1 MLTRDE
7 TYDDDEIDD
16 EMSEEHD
23 KVLCRKDTKG
33 NRYEGQG
40 RGGKSHRLGRSREGS
55 VKGGRPV
62 ER

>member
-1 MLTRDE
+1 MTRDE

-16 EMSEEHD
+16 EMSEEHGNCAERTQRVID
-23 KVLCRKDTKG
+23 TRVKV
-33 NRYEGQG
+33 E
-40 RGGKSHRLGRSREGS
+40 GGKSHRLGRSREGS